1 MSAHGEHSRIVAN
14 VDEAVADFTKKLLGV
29 AREEG
34 VDFQYVG
41 KRPTR
46 TDEVLATLQENV
58 KVAGKLMGKKT

>member
-1 MSAHGEHSRIVAN
+1 MADAQDRVVAN
-14 VDEAVADFTKKLLGV
+14 VDAAVADFTKKILGT

-46 TDEVLATLQENV
+46 TDEVLATLRENV
-58 KVAGKLMGKKT
+58 KVAGKLMKKRS